1 MARNKV
7 SAATSA
13 SSASGPLLV
22 QSFRR
27 SDFDT
32 FTRRM
37 ASGEALK
44 DAWRTTNDGF
54 EQFVFEAKK
63 TAERLDRQYSI
74 SRRLSSAA
82 QSAADRAREIDR
94 EFEIGLRWRTFS
106 MDFSRNGLGLY
117 RKQLNDFLDTPL
129 GRSFATIFFLW
140 FALSGWMFRCL
151 IFATWILPFA
161 GPLLIGTVANNL
173 VIKGA
178 CPACKRQFVGY
189 KNQIVRCVSCGNI
202 VWQPEGDF
210 FRRDSRG
217 TNSRKS
223 EPDIIDVEL
232 RRNDKMFSNH
242 TSDLSLFME
251 SNETERQFL
260 LTSFEVWF
268 L

>member
-1 MARNKV
+1 MAIALPSTV
-7 SAATSA
+7 WHATKFQPQRPLLQRRR
-13 SSASGPLLV
+13 PLLV

-44 DAWRTTNDGF
+44 DAWRTANDGF

-63 TAERLDRQYSI
+63 TAERLDHQYSV

-106 MDFSRNGLGLY
+106 MDFSRNWPRY

-223 EPDIIDVEL
+223 EPDIIDVE
-232 RRNDKMFSNH
+232 
-242 TSDLSLFME
+242 
-251 SNETERQFL
+251 
-260 LTSFEVWF
+260 FEEK
-268 L
+268 

>member
-1 MARNKV
+1 MAIALPSTV
-7 SAATSA
+7 WHATKFQPQRPLLQRRR
-13 SSASGPLLV
+13 PLLV

-44 DAWRTTNDGF
+44 EAWRTANDGF

-63 TAERLDRQYSI
+63 TAERLDRQYSV

-94 EFEIGLRWRTFS
+94 EVEIGLRWRTFS
-106 MDFSRNGLGLY
+106 MDFSRNWPRY

-210 FRRDSRG
+210 FSRDSRG

-223 EPDIIDVEL
+223 EPDIIDVE
-232 RRNDKMFSNH
+232 
-242 TSDLSLFME
+242 
-251 SNETERQFL
+251 
-260 LTSFEVWF
+260 FEEK
-268 L
+268 

>member
-1 MARNKV
+1 MATALPSTAWHTIKFQPHPLLPQQRRR
-7 SAATSA
+7 
-13 SSASGPLLV
+13 LLV

-37 ASGEALK
+37 ASGEAWK
-44 DAWRTTNDGF
+44 DAWRTANDGF

-63 TAERLDRQYSI
+63 TAERLDRQYSV
-74 SRRLSSAA
+74 SRRLSSVVR
-82 QSAADRAREIDR
+82 SATDRAREIDR
-94 EFEIGLRWRTFS
+94 EFEIGLRWRTFT
-106 MDFSRNGLGLY
+106 MDFSRNWPRY

-129 GRSFATIFFLW
+129 GKSFATIFFLW
-140 FALSGWMFRCL
+140 FALSGWLFRFL
-151 IFATWILPFA
+151 ICAIWILPFA

-189 KNQIVRCVSCGNI
+189 KNQIIRCASCGNI

-217 TNSRKS
+217 TASRKS
-223 EPDIIDVEL
+223 EPEIIDVE
-232 RRNDKMFSNH
+232 
-242 TSDLSLFME
+242 
-251 SNETERQFL
+251 
-260 LTSFEVWF
+260 FEEK
-268 L
+268 